1 MRKGIL
7 RGAFFVSITI
17 RAKPDGPG
25 SRRKTSIIEV
35 LIVTSQKVLFIS
47 YLHWPQYFGVSG
59 SPWISTVEK
68 GFATLVTW
76 LEHTLFFDIYGLP
89 LVIIWLVAGAVFFTL
104 RMGFINVRGFG
115 HGVQVILG
123 KYDTPDEPG
132 EVTHSQALFTAL
144 SATVGLGN
152 IAGVAIAIHL
162 GGPGAVI
169 WMTIAGLLGMST
181 KFVECTLGQK
191 YRIINAAGHVSGG
204 PMYYLSQGLADLG
217 RPFTGQ
223 VLAATFSGCCV
234 LGALG
239 GSNMFQANQSYHA
252 VAALVPA
259 LAPYRPWYG
268 LVLAALVGV
277 VILGG
282 IRRIG
287 TVAGVIVP
295 FMAGLYLAAGL
306 WILAN
311 HLDDLWPAFQT
322 ILHDAIHP
330 QAVEGGAVGVMVQG
344 IRRGVFSN
352 EAGIGTAS
360 IAHSATRT
368 SEPVRE
374 GLVAMLEPFIDTVL
388 ICNMTALVCIV
399 TGVYQTPNLTGVS
412 LTLEAFSSEISW
424 FPIILTLAICL
435 FAFSTII
442 SWYYYGVQ
450 AWEYL
455 LGQSFTPIYQG
466 LYIVC
471 VFLGVISSLGAVL
484 TFSDMMMF
492 AMAFP
497 AVLGG
502 VLLSNLVAQETKL
515 YWQRLHQVAEP
526 AMASEP
532 SAGHGDWVS
541 SSPSKSD

>member
-1 MRKGIL
+1 MLLWPK
-7 RGAFFVSITI
+7 
-17 RAKPDGPG
+17 
-25 SRRKTSIIEV
+25 
-35 LIVTSQKVLFIS
+35 
-47 YLHWPQYFGVSG
+47 YLSVGNFS
-59 SPWISTVEK
+59 WISTIEQ

-76 LEHTLFFDIYGLP
+76 LERTLFIDIYGLP

-104 RMGFINVRGFG
+104 RMKFINIRAFG

-162 GGPGAVI
+162 GGPGAVV

-191 YRIINAAGHVSGG
+191 YRVVDTDGRVSGG
-204 PMYYLSQGLADLG
+204 PMYYLSRGLADLG

-223 VLAATFSGCCV
+223 VLAATFSGCCL

-239 GSNMFQANQSYHA
+239 GSNMFQANQSFHA
-252 VAALVPA
+252 VASLVPA
-259 LAPYRPWYG
+259 LANYRPWYG
-268 LVLAALVGV
+268 LVLASLVGI

-287 TVAGVIVP
+287 AVAGVIVP
-295 FMAGLYLAAGL
+295 AMAGLYLTAGL
-306 WILAN
+306 WILAS
-311 HLDDLWPAFQT
+311 HPGELWPALQT
-322 ILHDAIHP
+322 ILHDAVHP
-330 QAVEGGAVGVMVQG
+330 QAVEGGALGVMVQG

-352 EAGIGTAS
+352 EAGIGTAA

-399 TGVYQTPNLTGVS
+399 TGVYQTPNLTGVN
-412 LTLEAFSSEISW
+412 LTLAAFSTELPW

-435 FAFSTII
+435 FAFSTIV

-455 LGQSFTPIYQG
+455 LGQSFTPIYQFC
-466 LYIVC
+466 YIGC

-497 AVLGG
+497 AILGG
-502 VLLSNLVAQETKL
+502 MLLSNTVAEDTKL
-515 YWQRLHQVAEP
+515 YWNKLHQ
-526 AMASEP
+526 ASLGATTTTKG
-532 SAGHGDWVS
+532 SRQKKWVS
-541 SSPSKSD
+541 PTSSKADNPGQS

>member
-1 MRKGIL
+1 VPIIN
-7 RGAFFVSITI
+7 SI
-17 RAKPDGPG
+17 
-25 SRRKTSIIEV
+25 E
-35 LIVTSQKVLFIS
+35 Q
-47 YLHWPQYFGVSG
+47 
-59 SPWISTVEK
+59 
-68 GFATLVTW
+68 GFAALVTW
-76 LEHTLFFDIYGLP
+76 LEQTLFIDIYGLP
-89 LVIIWLVAGAVFFTL
+89 LVIIWLVAGAIFFTL
-104 RMGFINVRGFG
+104 RMGFINVRGFS

-169 WMTIAGLLGMST
+169 WMTFAGLIGMST

-191 YRIINAAGHVSGG
+191 YRVIDATGHVSGG
-204 PMYYLSQGLADLG
+204 PMYYLSIGLADLG

-223 VLAATFSGCCV
+223 VLAATFSGCCL

-252 VAALVPA
+252 VASLVPA
-259 LAPYRPWYG
+259 LANYRPWYG
-268 LVLAALVGV
+268 LVLAALVGL

-287 TVAGVIVP
+287 AVAGVIVP
-295 FMAGLYLAAGL
+295 FMASLYLAAGL
-306 WILAN
+306 WILVN
-311 HLDDLWPAFQT
+311 HLGDLWPAFQT

-330 QAVEGGAVGVMVQG
+330 QAIEGGAIGVMVQG

-352 EAGIGTAS
+352 EAGIGTAA

-399 TGVYQTPNLTGVS
+399 TGVYQTPGLTGVT
-412 LTLEAFSSEISW
+412 LTLEAFSSEITW

-450 AWEYL
+450 AWEYV
-455 LGQSFTPIYQG
+455 LGTSFTPIYQFF
-466 LYIVC
+466 YILC

-502 VLLSNLVAQETKL
+502 MMLSNTVAEETKL
-515 YWQRLHQVAEP
+515 YWRRLHQSP
-526 AMASEP
+526 AGATITSTSSENNQ
-532 SAGHGDWVS
+532 WVPPTQS
-541 SSPSKSD
+541 QTKNPGQS

>member
-1 MRKGIL
+1 MID
-7 RGAFFVSITI
+7 S
-17 RAKPDGPG
+17 
-25 SRRKTSIIEV
+25 
-35 LIVTSQKVLFIS
+35 
-47 YLHWPQYFGVSG
+47 
-59 SPWISTVEK
+59 VEQ
-68 GFATLVTW
+68 GFAALVTW
-76 LEHTLFFDIYGLP
+76 LEHTLFIDIYGLP

-104 RMGFINVRGFG
+104 RMGFINIRGFG

-132 EVTHSQALFTAL
+132 EVTHAQALFTAL

-162 GGPGAVI
+162 GGPGAVV
-169 WMTIAGLLGMST
+169 WMTLAGLLGMST

-191 YRIINAAGHVSGG
+191 YRVINDAGHVSGG
-204 PMYYLSQGLADLG
+204 PMYYLSRGLADLG

-223 VLAATFSGCCV
+223 VLAATFSGCCL

-252 VAALVPA
+252 VASLIPA
-259 LAPYRPWYG
+259 LADYRPWYG
-268 LVLAALVGV
+268 LGLALAVGAV
-277 VILGG
+277 VLGG

-287 TVAGVIVP
+287 AVAGVIVP
-295 FMAGLYLAAGL
+295 AMAGLYLAAGL

-311 HLDDLWPAFQT
+311 HPADLWPAVQT
-322 ILHDAIHP
+322 ILQDAIHP
-330 QAVEGGAVGVMVQG
+330 QAVEGGAIGVMVQG

-352 EAGIGTAS
+352 EAGIGTAA
-360 IAHSATRT
+360 IAHAATRT

-399 TGVYQTPNLTGVS
+399 TGVYQTPNLTGVN
-412 LTLEAFSSEISW
+412 LTLAAFSTEITW

-455 LGQSFTPIYQG
+455 LGQSFTLIYQI
-466 LYIVC
+466 LYVGC
-471 VFLGVISSLGAVL
+471 VFLGVIASLGAVL

-497 AVLGG
+497 SVLGG
-502 VLLSNLVAQETKL
+502 LLLSNSVALDTRD
-515 YWQRLHQVAEP
+515 YWQRLNSIPQGNA
-526 AMASEP
+526 ATP
-532 SAGHGDWVS
+532 SAKQLGKDDW
-541 SSPSKSD
+541 PSQADNPGQP

>member
-1 MRKGIL
+1 MPIIH
-7 RGAFFVSITI
+7 SI
-17 RAKPDGPG
+17 
-25 SRRKTSIIEV
+25 E
-35 LIVTSQKVLFIS
+35 Q
-47 YLHWPQYFGVSG
+47 
-59 SPWISTVEK
+59 

-76 LEHTLFFDIYGLP
+76 LEQTLFIDIYGLP

-104 RMGFINVRGFG
+104 RMGLINIRAFG
-115 HGVQVILG
+115 HAVQVILG

-132 EVTHSQALFTAL
+132 EVSHAQALFTAL

-162 GGPGAVI
+162 GGPGAVV
-169 WMTIAGLLGMST
+169 WMTLAGFLGMST

-191 YRIINAAGHVSGG
+191 YRIVDEQGHTAGG
-204 PMYYLSQGLADLG
+204 PMYYLSQGLEDLG

-223 VLAATFSGCCV
+223 VLAATFSGCCL

-239 GSNMFQANQSYHA
+239 GGNMFQANQSYY
-252 VAALVPA
+252 ALSSLIPA
-259 LAPYRPWYG
+259 LADYRPWYG
-268 LVLAALVGV
+268 LLLAVFVGLVIV
-277 VILGG
+277 GG

-287 TVAGVIVP
+287 AVAGVIVP
-295 FMAGLYLAAGL
+295 AMAGLYLAAGL
-306 WILAN
+306 WILGS
-311 HLDDLWPAFQT
+311 HPGEIWPAFQT

-330 QAVEGGAVGVMVQG
+330 QAVEGGAIGVMVQG

-374 GLVAMLEPFIDTVL
+374 GVVAMLEPFIDTVL

-399 TGVYQTPNLTGVS
+399 TGVYTTPDLTGVN
-412 LTLEAFSSEISW
+412 LTLAAFSTELAW
-424 FPIILTLAICL
+424 FPVILTLAVCL

-455 LGQSFTPIYQG
+455 LGQSLTPIYQIF
-466 LYIVC
+466 YISC
-471 VFLGVISSLGAVL
+471 VFLGVVSSLGAVL

-502 VLLSNLVAQETKL
+502 ILLSNTVAEETKL
-515 YWQRLHQVAEP
+515 YRQRFRYGAGRAMLSDKSSDP
-526 AMASEP
+526 AAPASKADP
-532 SAGHGDWVS
+532 WVS
-541 SSPSKSD
+541 PTRSQADHSGKS